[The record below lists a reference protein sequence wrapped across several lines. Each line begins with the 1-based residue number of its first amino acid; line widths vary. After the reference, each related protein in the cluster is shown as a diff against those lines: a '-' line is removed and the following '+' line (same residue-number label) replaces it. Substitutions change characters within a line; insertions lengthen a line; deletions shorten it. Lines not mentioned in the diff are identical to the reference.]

1 VPVAERR
8 NGSNSRQPSS
18 QGDRVGGGETAGELV
33 LVAAFGVLDQL
44 RCGGKPLLELPDWK
58 AVKDRPA
65 DLVEP
70 MRRPV
75 ERRNKVFRT
84 DPANLL

>member
-1 VPVAERR
+1 MVA
-8 NGSNSRQPSS
+8 
-18 QGDRVGGGETAGELV
+18 V
-33 LVAAFGVLDQL
+33 FGVLDQH
-44 RCGGKPLLELPDWK
+44 RCGGNPLLELPDWK
-58 AVKDRPA
+58 AVEDQPA

-75 ERRNKVFRT
+75 ERNKVFRT

>member
-1 VPVAERR
+1 VA
-8 NGSNSRQPSS
+8 
-18 QGDRVGGGETAGELV
+18 V
-33 LVAAFGVLDQL
+33 FGVLDQL